1 MVGDFDSLA
10 LGEKAM
16 TDALAYMRCS
26 GMSQV
31 SGDTWD
37 RQEAAINKYAAAN
50 DIVIVEWYRDEGVSG
65 TTELENRPGLAACLE
80 RIENNG
86 VKVILVE
93 SSDRLARDAM
103 VSELII
109 REAQK
114 HGGTVLTASGVNLTE
129 GGDSNP
135 TAALIRGVL
144 ALIAEF
150 DKRVIVLK
158 LRAARDRQ
166 KAKTGRCEGVKP
178 FGHDPERPDEADT
191 LAILLH
197 LEKVYMDAEEL
208 ADHLNEKGF
217 PTRSGAPW
225 RASTIRKI
233 VKREESSNPV
243 PEKAS

>member
-1 MVGDFDSLA
+1 
-10 LGEKAM
+10 M

-26 GMSQV
+26 SRGQV
-31 SGDTWD
+31 DGDTWD

-50 DIVIVEWYRDEGVSG
+50 DLVIVDWYRDEGISG

-103 VSELII
+103 VSELIV
-109 REAQK
+109 REVQK
-114 HGGTVLTASGVNLTE
+114 HGGTILTASGVNLTD

-158 LRAARDRQ
+158 LRAARARQ
-166 KAKTGRCEGVKP
+166 KAKTGRCEGEKP
-178 FGHDPERPDEADT
+178 YGMRLGEEKT
-191 LAILLH
+191 LNAILNMFAMNH
-197 LEKVYMDAEEL
+197 NADSIAEN
-208 ADHLNEKGF
+208 LNNFGPKS
-217 PTRSGAPW
+217 RSGKPW
-225 RASTIRKI
+225 RPSTIRKI
-233 VKREESSNPV
+233 LARERSSNPV

>member
-10 LGEKAM
+10 LGEEAM

-50 DIVIVEWYRDEGVSG
+50 DLVIVDWYRDEGISG

-103 VSELII
+103 VSELIV

-114 HGGTVLTASGVNLTE
+114 HGGTILTASGVNLTD

-166 KAKTGRCEGVKP
+166 KAKTGRCEGEKP
-178 FGHDPERPDEADT
+178 YGMRT
-191 LAILLH
+191 G
-197 LEKVYMDAEEL
+197 EEL
-208 ADHLNEKGF
+208 ILAEILRLRSNYWDAVTIANHLNSTGIK
-217 PTRSGAPW
+217 TRSGRTW

-233 VKREESSNPV
+233 LARERTSNPV